1 MDAGGAGGAGG
12 GVSGQGAPSAR
23 SARQA
28 LLLAVQAC
36 GVNEAAVCEASEE
49 CLGMDEEIEWA
60 IAVCSFEEEDDD
72 PVVDEDTL
80 RAVGEQARFYRAR
93 ATKWA
98 TGGSGSGSRG
108 MDVSGDVD
116 GPDAAWA
123 ERARQALLLVTQF
136 AGVSAV
142 AVRKV
147 RAMRDAKKKD
157 LVRVLDEVAEEWD
170 KWHPESG
177 LDWLLER
184 AAHYGIASAL
194 RHALFRGAN
203 VHQATYCRSAD
214 CLRLVLEA
222 GGDADN
228 VDVDGNTHLHRIF
241 REYTFLHFPRS
252 DCADCV
258 RLLLEAGADTE
269 KADAQGRSALM
280 LAMQERGCQEGRRE
294 CIQHCLLS
302 QLV

>member
-108 MDVSGDVD
+108 MDVSGGVD
-116 GPDAAWA
+116 GPDAASA

-136 AGVSAV
+136 AGVNAIPM
-142 AVRKV
+142 RKA
-147 RAMRDAKKKD
+147 RAMRDAKKLD
-157 LVRVLDEVAEEWD
+157 LVRVLDDVLEEWEWD
-170 KWHPESG
+170 DIYGPEWG
-177 LDWLLER
+177 VDWMLER

-203 VHQATYCRSAD
+203 VHRTRYCHSAD

-228 VDVDGNTHLHRIF
+228 VDIEGNTHLHRIVGD
-241 REYTFLHFPRS
+241 S
-252 DCADCV
+252 ADCV